1 MELYLEGVHFWKR
14 ADALIQ
20 YIDNVVYRP
29 DWGPQLSSYMVE
41 AAWKLGDW
49 QKLETFL
56 ESVSLP
62 GGGSVYWTQA

>member
-1 MELYLEGVHFWKR
+1 MLFT
-14 ADALIQ
+14 LIE
-20 YIDNVVYRP
+20 YVVYRP

-62 GGGSVYWTQA
+62 GGGSVD